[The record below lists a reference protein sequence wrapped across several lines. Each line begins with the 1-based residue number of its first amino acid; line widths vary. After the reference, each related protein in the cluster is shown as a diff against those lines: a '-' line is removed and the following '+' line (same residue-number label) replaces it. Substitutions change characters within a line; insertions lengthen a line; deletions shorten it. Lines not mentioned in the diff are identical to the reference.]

1 MKVLPFIVFAFISV
15 LCFGN
20 GVLATNENAEEG
32 GGDSLVSG
40 LKVVY
45 RTYEQC
51 EKVKI
56 GDLVTCLKLR
66 ALKFADRMLKTSSI
80 PLAEGISI
88 VKSYP
93 AAEDR
98 NGRKIKFEPLTEI
111 NEENLPTDLEERQA
125 KLDELIVERFARF
138 FKTHSI
144 HFDMPKFVEE
154 MKQMVGD
161 DSDNDVLEGEFM
173 I

>member
-1 MKVLPFIVFAFISV
+1 MATDENEGEEIV
-15 LCFGN
+15 
-20 GVLATNENAEEG
+20 
-32 GGDSLVSG
+32 GDSIISG

-51 EKVKI
+51 ENVKL

-66 ALKFADRMLKTSSI
+66 ALKFADRMLRSSSI
-80 PLAEGISI
+80 PLVDGISI

-93 AAEDR
+93 GSEDR

-111 NEENLPTDLEERQA
+111 NEESLPTDLDERQA
-125 KLDELIVERFARF
+125 KLDELLVERFSRF

-144 HFDMPKFVEE
+144 HFEMPKFVDEIKE
-154 MKQMVGD
+154 IVAGGD
-161 DSDNDVLEGEFM
+161 DSDNDVMEGE
-173 I
+173 